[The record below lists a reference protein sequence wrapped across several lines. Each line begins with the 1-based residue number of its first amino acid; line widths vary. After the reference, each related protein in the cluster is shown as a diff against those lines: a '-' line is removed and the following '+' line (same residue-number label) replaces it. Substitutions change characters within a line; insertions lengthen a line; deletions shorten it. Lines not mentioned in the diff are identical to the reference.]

1 MPVEPRLRNTD
12 LLCIGLHIKTNLIN
26 VEIILLVIFIFF
38 GLIIKT
44 KPVIEKCYCDPAASG
59 YNSIIITIDLADLVS
74 IFISHYPKKCRSKI
88 QQSIFTNG
96 VFKQIIPQMT
106 AKIF

>member
-12 LLCIGLHIKTNLIN
+12 LLCIGLHSKTNIAGH
-26 VEIILLVIFIFF
+26 FFFFF

-74 IFISHYPKKCRSKI
+74 IFISHYPKKCRKKI